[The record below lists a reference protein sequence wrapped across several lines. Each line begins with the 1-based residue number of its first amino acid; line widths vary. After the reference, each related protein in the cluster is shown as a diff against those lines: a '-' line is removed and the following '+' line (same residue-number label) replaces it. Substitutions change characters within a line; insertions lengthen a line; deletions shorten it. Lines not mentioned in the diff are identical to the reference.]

1 MRAGIVGA
9 FACGLIFAFG
19 LAAGGMTQP
28 SKVVGFL
35 GVTGAWDPSLALVM
49 GGALG
54 THALLRRFVL
64 ARSRPLLA
72 PKFYVPTRS
81 DVDARLVA
89 GAAVFGV
96 GWGLGGFCPGPA
108 IVALGAA
115 MPAALVVVPAMVVGM
130 LLHDRWFATTTVV
143 ATPSVAAT
151 EGGREA

>member
-54 THALLRRFVL
+54 THALPLR
-64 ARSRPLLA
+64 
-72 PKFYVPTRS
+72 
-81 DVDARLVA
+81 A
-89 GAAVFGV
+89 GA
-96 GWGLGGFCPGPA
+96 
-108 IVALGAA
+108 
-115 MPAALVVVPAMVVGM
+115 
-130 LLHDRWFATTTVV
+130 FATASRAKVLR
-143 ATPSVAAT
+143 SN
-151 EGGREA
+151 EK